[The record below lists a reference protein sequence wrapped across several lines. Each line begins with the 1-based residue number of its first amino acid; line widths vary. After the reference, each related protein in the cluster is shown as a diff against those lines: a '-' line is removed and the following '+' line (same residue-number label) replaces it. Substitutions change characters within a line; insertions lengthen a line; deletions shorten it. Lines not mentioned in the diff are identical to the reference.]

1 MDKIFNHE
9 KHENSIYNFW
19 ETNGFFKA
27 EVNTNK
33 KPFSIILPPANANGN
48 LHMGHAMFVY
58 EDVMIRYNKMKGNE
72 VLWLPGLDH
81 AGIETQYV
89 FEKELKK
96 KGKSRFDFNR
106 EDLYRAILDFTNENK
121 TKIKSQLRKL
131 GFALDWS
138 REKFTMDKDI
148 IDIVYDTFKKLYDEG
163 LVYRDKKLVNYCI
176 KDGTSF
182 SDLEVEDKEVVGK
195 LYFVKFPL
203 VDGGFITV
211 ATTRPETILGDV
223 AVAVN
228 PKDKRFKKFVGKKVI
243 LPLTNREVLIIEDEM
258 VDMEFGTGAVKIT
271 PSHDFEDE
279 KTARKHNLFFP
290 AVIGFDGKITGTNT
304 EFDGLR
310 IFSAREAVIKKLQGL
325 DLIEKIK
332 EHTMVQKTCYKCG
345 SVLEPL
351 PLEQWFIK
359 IKPLADKAIKLI
371 NDNQIDIKPI
381 RFKKTLI
388 DILENFIDWN
398 ISRQIVW
405 GIRIPAWNCKDCKKW
420 IVEKNKPEKCLNC
433 KSSNLVQD
441 TDTFDTW
448 FSSSQWPFATLMT
461 QGKDFYEY
469 FYPTTVMETGY
480 EILRAWVARMIMLGI
495 FVTQK
500 PQFKTVYLHGI
511 VRDSKGQKMS
521 KSKGNVT
528 DPLEKIEKFGADAV
542 RASLIFNSKEG
553 ADLSFSDV
561 KIQGMRNFA
570 NKVWNIG
577 RFIYMNRQAINS
589 KFQITD
595 KSKILN
601 ELEKEFESVK
611 KSYFINMDSY
621 KFSYAFD
628 GVYEFLWH
636 RFADYYVETLKDEV
650 INGNIK
656 AKELLFNIYIENL
669 KLLHPFIPFV
679 TEAVWKAFHGE
690 NKSILSERY

>member
-106 EDLYRAILDFTNENK
+106 EDLYRAISDFTNENK

-228 PKDKRFKKFVGKKVI
+228 PKDKRFKKLDFLKKEITKLNPVSVYGRGSNLLISYGSTKGAILDALPKIKNFRFLQISYLSPLPAEIISREIKKSKKVI
-243 LPLTNREVLIIEDEM
+243 LVENGVR
-258 VDMEFGTGAVKIT
+258 GALA
-271 PSHDFEDE
+271 D
-279 KTARKHNLFFP
+279 
-290 AVIGFDGKITGTNT
+290 
-304 EFDGLR
+304 
-310 IFSAREAVIKKLQGL
+310 VIKQETGL
-325 DLIEKIK
+325 TVKYKILK
-332 EHTMVQKTCYKCG
+332 YDGRPFTPE
-345 SVLEPL
+345 
-351 PLEQWFIK
+351 F
-359 IKPLADKAIKLI
+359 
-371 NDNQIDIKPI
+371 
-381 RFKKTLI
+381 LI
-388 DILENFIDWN
+388 DKL
-398 ISRQIVW
+398 
-405 GIRIPAWNCKDCKKW
+405 KK
-420 IVEKNKPEKCLNC
+420 I
-433 KSSNLVQD
+433 
-441 TDTFDTW
+441 
-448 FSSSQWPFATLMT
+448 
-461 QGKDFYEY
+461 
-469 FYPTTVMETGY
+469 
-480 EILRAWVARMIMLGI
+480 
-495 FVTQK
+495 
-500 PQFKTVYLHGI
+500 
-511 VRDSKGQKMS
+511 
-521 KSKGNVT
+521 
-528 DPLEKIEKFGADAV
+528 
-542 RASLIFNSKEG
+542 
-553 ADLSFSDV
+553 
-561 KIQGMRNFA
+561 
-570 NKVWNIG
+570 
-577 RFIYMNRQAINS
+577 
-589 KFQITD
+589 
-595 KSKILN
+595 
-601 ELEKEFESVK
+601 
-611 KSYFINMDSY
+611 
-621 KFSYAFD
+621 
-628 GVYEFLWH
+628 
-636 RFADYYVETLKDEV
+636 
-650 INGNIK
+650 
-656 AKELLFNIYIENL
+656 
-669 KLLHPFIPFV
+669 
-679 TEAVWKAFHGE
+679 
-690 NKSILSERY
+690 